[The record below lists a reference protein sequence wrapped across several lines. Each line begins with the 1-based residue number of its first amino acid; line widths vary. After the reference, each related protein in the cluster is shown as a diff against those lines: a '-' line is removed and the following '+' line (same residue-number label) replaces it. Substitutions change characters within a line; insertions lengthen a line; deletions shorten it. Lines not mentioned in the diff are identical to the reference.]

1 MKNKINIAKFK
12 IEKGKWY
19 VCIKDL
25 FDNYANKA
33 FCEGNTY
40 LSTQDGSLIP
50 SNSNVPFEVV
60 CASTYFRELQK
71 FKIGD
76 RIKPLGL
83 DRHYIIKNIKIDRYI
98 LNDNKFLKFT
108 DEHHFE
114 LVTDK
119 FIDIVNWT

>member
-1 MKNKINIAKFK
+1 MEKNNIAKFK

-60 CASTYFRELQK
+60 CASTYFREQPK

-76 RIKPLGL
+76 RIKPIGL

-98 LNDNKFLKFT
+98 LNGNKFLKFT

-114 LVTDK
+114 LVTNK
-119 FIDIVNWT
+119 FIDIVN